1 MINFIDHLH
10 FYSCEWLC
18 VVIPVPRFAR
28 RPIMLLRRP
37 CMQYHQLVEGG
48 QYFVEV
54 EVGRNRKFLTLKQFI
69 DNFLISG

>member
-1 MINFIDHLH
+1 
-10 FYSCEWLC
+10 
-18 VVIPVPRFAR
+18 
-28 RPIMLLRRP
+28 
-37 CMQYHQLVEGG
+37 MQYHQLVEGG